1 MTYPES
7 EPRRSSRLTGVL
19 CVIAFLLVA
28 ALVVAV
34 IFVIVDSR
42 RDNSTSAT
50 VTMTATTTPPASSTP
65 PAAAPT
71 PTVTETA
78 TEEPTPTGSTPVQGG
93 QCYESEA
100 RSFGTAADGTSLVC
114 AYLGAGGGYQWVLHG
129 DNDGETHNIGE
140 PCDPSVDR
148 VSTDPQ
154 GKAILCGGQTWVANP

>member
-1 MTYPES
+1 
-7 EPRRSSRLTGVL
+7 
-19 CVIAFLLVA
+19 
-28 ALVVAV
+28 
-34 IFVIVDSR
+34 
-42 RDNSTSAT
+42 
-50 VTMTATTTPPASSTP
+50 MTATTTPPASSTP

-71 PTVTETA
+71 PTVTETT

-93 QCYESEA
+93 QCFESEA

-129 DNDGETHNIGE
+129 DNDGETHNIGD
-140 PCDPSVDR
+140 PCDPSVDS